1 MNKIIALLTARGNNT
16 MKDKN
21 IRPILGHPLLYYPAT
36 SAKKSKSYFCS
47 LFYIDF

>member
-1 MNKIIALLTARGNNT
+1 
-16 MKDKN
+16 MKDPYVLSDGTLKN
-21 IRPILGHPLLYYPAT
+21 KLGIVD